1 MHFQFESLAEF
12 IAMKGHGPFVWS
24 AYAISI
30 VAFAYL
36 ILAPIKAY
44 RDMVKR
50 ELKKKSRE
58 ENASD

>member
-1 MHFQFESLAEF
+1 MFQFESLADF
-12 IAMKGHGPFVWS
+12 ISMGGHGPYVWS
-24 AYAISI
+24 AYAITLTGF
-30 VAFAYL
+30 VYL
-36 ILAPIKAY
+36 VWAPVKAY

>member
-1 MHFQFESLAEF
+1 MFQFESLADF
-12 IAMKGHGPFVWS
+12 ISMGGHGPYVWS
-24 AYAISI
+24 AYVITLTGF
-30 VAFAYL
+30 VYL
-36 ILAPIKAY
+36 VWAPVKAY

>member
-1 MHFQFESLAEF
+1 MNFQFESLAELF
-12 IAMKGHGPFVWS
+12 AMKGHGPFVWS
-24 AYAISI
+24 AYSISI
-30 VAFAYL
+30 IAFAYL

-58 ENASD
+58 ENASN

>member
-1 MHFQFESLAEF
+1 MNFQFESLAEF

-24 AYAISI
+24 AYTISI
-30 VAFAYL
+30 IAFAYL
-36 ILAPIKAY
+36 IWTPMKAY

-50 ELKKKSRE
+50 ELKKKGRE